1 MKLLRHLLSYL
12 LLVLVIFGIVTLY
25 YFRHHVLPVNY
36 AQKVDSYAGK
46 IHPALVTFASTNAS
60 TKDIV
65 LDKGVVVETK
75 SDSKQNEN
83 KTETET
89 ETTVAVEKTIPDA
102 VTNEGAEEK
111 QDVVVVD
118 ETTSVTGET
127 AHVTDDASALTGET
141 TPVNDKPL
149 VIEMNNKEPS
159 NEGSAQGSNAS
170 TSVKADE
177 VMEQNE
183 DDSPNL
189 SSSTDKEYASSAA
202 LLKVARIAYQEGNP
216 HVAIKIYK
224 ELIELEN
231 DEADFYGELGNV
243 YYAIGNWDEAGLA
256 YYEAATRLIEQN
268 KFAQVGYLQRV
279 IQGLNAEQAEKLAEQ
294 LSRINQ

>member
-25 YFRHHVLPVNY
+25 YFRHHVLPVSY

-46 IHPALVTFASTNAS
+46 IHPALVKFAS

-65 LDKGVVVETK
+65 LDKDIVAETK
-75 SDSKQNEN
+75 SDSEQNEN

-89 ETTVAVEKTIPDA
+89 EATVAAEKTIPDA
-102 VTNEGAEEK
+102 VTNEDADEK

-127 AHVTDDASALTGET
+127 APVTDDASAATGET
-141 TPVNDKPL
+141 TPVNDEPL
-149 VIEMNNKEPS
+149 VTDMNDKKSS
-159 NEGSAQGSNAS
+159 NEGSVQDNNTSI
-170 TSVKADE
+170 SVKANE
-177 VMEQNE
+177 VTEKNE
-183 DDSPNL
+183 DVSPNL
-189 SSSTDKEYASSAA
+189 SPSTDKEYASSAA

-243 YYAIGNWDEAGLA
+243 YYAIGNWNEAGLA

-279 IQGLNAEQAEKLAEQ
+279 IQGLNTEQAEKLAEQ